1 MLTPAESTP
10 SRFSARLA
18 RQPAYR
24 TGVLLFFAAAAVILT
39 ALAFE
44 HIGGYKPCE
53 LCLQQRWA
61 YYATIPAL
69 FVALVLVTMGQGKA
83 AAGVFL
89 LCGLAFLANAGLG
102 AYHAGVEWEFW
113 PGPDTCSAGALQPL
127 PKSGADLLKQLSRPE
142 VVPCTAAQLRIFGLS
157 FAGWNVLAS
166 LALFAGSVKAVGDA
180 WRG

>member
-1 MLTPAESTP
+1 MLTPAESVLSHYST
-10 SRFSARLA
+10 RLA
-18 RQPAYR
+18 RLPAYR
-24 TGVLLFFAAAAVILT
+24 TGVILFFAAAAVILT

-69 FVALVLVTMGQGKA
+69 FVALVLVTMGQGRA

-89 LCGLAFLANAGLG
+89 LCALAFLANAILAG
-102 AYHAGVEWEFW
+102 YHAGVEWEFW
-113 PGPDTCSAGALQPL
+113 AGPETCSAALRPL
-127 PKSGADLLKQLSRPE
+127 PKSGADLLKQLSQPE
-142 VVPCTAAQLRIFGLS
+142 VVPCTAAQLRVLGLS

-166 LALFAGSVKAVGDA
+166 LALFAGSVKAVREA